1 MFYNIFNTPFASIN
15 STKKNQQVEHGSHFC
30 KRFRSQGKTEKKIAY
45 SQRQKNKHNQP
56 EKSIISALG
65 QYRQF

>member
-1 MFYNIFNTPFASIN
+1 MFCNTFHTPSQPLAP
-15 STKKNQQVEHGSHFC
+15 KEEEQQVEHESHFC

-45 SQRQKNKHNQP
+45 SQRQKNKHNKS